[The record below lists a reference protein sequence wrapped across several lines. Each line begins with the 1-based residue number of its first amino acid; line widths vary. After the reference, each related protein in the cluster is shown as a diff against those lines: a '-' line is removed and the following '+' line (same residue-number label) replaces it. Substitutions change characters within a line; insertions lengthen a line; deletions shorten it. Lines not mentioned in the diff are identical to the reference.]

1 MKNMKKALRRQKT
14 QNYIQK
20 QKKIASIN
28 AHLNKTLSD
37 GYFKKQAVM
46 DCGNPKCGLCGNP
59 RKSKAFKGRDN
70 STLQEKKSQLSLN
83 EY

>member
-1 MKNMKKALRRQKT
+1 MKSMKKALRRQKT

-20 QKKIASIN
+20 QKKIVSIN
-28 AHLNKTLSD
+28 SHHSFNRSG
-37 GYFKKQAVM
+37 GYFKKQAAM

-70 STLQEKKSQLSLN
+70 STLQEKKSQLSLH

>member
-28 AHLNKTLSD
+28 SHLNNTLSD

-70 STLQEKKSQLSLN
+70 STLQEKKSLLSLTD
-83 EY
+83 Y